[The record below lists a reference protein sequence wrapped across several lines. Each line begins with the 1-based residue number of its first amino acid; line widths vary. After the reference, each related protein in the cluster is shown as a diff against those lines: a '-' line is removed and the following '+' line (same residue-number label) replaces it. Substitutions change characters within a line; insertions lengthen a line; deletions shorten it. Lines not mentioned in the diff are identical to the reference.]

1 MAQQSIML
9 RQKKSFYFSILSYF
23 RTKKTPVF
31 ARHVFCTVPV
41 ARSLSV
47 RFFFKKIM
55 MLAHMMTKQH
65 PALATQKHQLRLPQ
79 KEQRKN
85 RKSPW
90 LPITTEHEKSKVF
103 QKSNK
108 ERNILLRHIP
118 VMNGAKGTAC
128 PDGRAASSPH
138 ARSVSAWQAGG
149 QYGTSSPHL
158 GAGQGKKRHN
168 TAG

>member
-1 MAQQSIML
+1 M
-9 RQKKSFYFSILSYF
+9 LSYL
-23 RTKKTPVF
+23 RTKKTPAF

-55 MLAHMMTKQH
+55 MLAQMMTKQH
-65 PALATQKHQLRLPQ
+65 PALATQKHQRRLPQ
-79 KEQRKN
+79 KEQGKN
-85 RKSPW
+85 RNSPW
-90 LPITTEHEKSKVF
+90 LPTTTEHEKSKVF

-108 ERNILLRHIP
+108 ERNIPSRHIP
-118 VMNGAKGTAC
+118 VMNGAKSTAC
-128 PDGRAASSPH
+128 PNGRAVSSSH
-138 ARSVSAWQAGG
+138 ARSVSARQAGG
-149 QYGTSSPHL
+149 QYGNSSPHL